1 MSNFTSLNQPM
12 PHIQGANVSQH
23 NGVQQMQQMTQE
35 QIDQSLWAAAQ
46 GMALNKLKMF
56 HTMAKQVNDQQ

>member
-1 MSNFTSLNQPM
+1 MSNFGGLNQQM
-12 PHIQGANVSQH
+12 PNIQGMSASNYDGPQK
-23 NGVQQMQQMTQE
+23 MQAMTKE

-46 GMALNKLKMF
+46 GLALNKLKMF